1 MLLLL
6 PVTLCPSNTE
16 HSLVK
21 HILAPLGIALAFA
34 ASPAISAELSLDEVI
49 EQNIEARGGYESI
62 KDVQSARMTGQ
73 VNMGGGMIAP
83 FTMEFKRGEEDNKMR
98 MEFHVQGM
106 TGIQAYDGEKGWMVM
121 PFMGKTAPE
130 EMSDADLK
138 DVKQNADFDGPL
150 VDYSDKGNT
159 VELLGVEEIEG
170 TQAYKLKITRPGGDE
185 SIAYID
191 SEFMLEIKQTST
203 TDRNGVEMTV
213 HTSIG
218 DYKEVGDLILPHSM
232 DISFEGVPITQ
243 NLTIESVELNPELD
257 DNRFMMPATETA
269 E

>member
-1 MLLLL
+1 MKKL
-6 PVTLCPSNTE
+6 
-16 HSLVK
+16 
-21 HILAPLGIALAFA
+21 IAPIGVALAIA
-34 ASPAISAELSLDEVI
+34 VMPAIGAELSLDEVI
-49 EQNIEARGGYESI
+49 EQNIEARGGYDSI
-62 KDVQSARMTGQ
+62 KDVKSARMTGQ
-73 VNMGGGMIAP
+73 MNMGGGMIAP
-83 FTMEFKRGEEDNKMR
+83 FTMEFKRGEEENKMR
-98 MEFHVQGM
+98 MEFQVQGM

-130 EMSDADLK
+130 EMSEADLK
-138 DVKQNADFDGPL
+138 DVKENADFDGPL
-150 VDYSDKGNT
+150 VDYADKGNT

-170 TQAYKLKITRPGGDE
+170 TEAYKLKITRPTGDE

-191 SEFMLEIKQTST
+191 SEYMLEIKQTTT

-232 DISFEGVPITQ
+232 DIAFEGVPITQ

-257 DNRFMMPATETA
+257 DSRFMMPAAETA